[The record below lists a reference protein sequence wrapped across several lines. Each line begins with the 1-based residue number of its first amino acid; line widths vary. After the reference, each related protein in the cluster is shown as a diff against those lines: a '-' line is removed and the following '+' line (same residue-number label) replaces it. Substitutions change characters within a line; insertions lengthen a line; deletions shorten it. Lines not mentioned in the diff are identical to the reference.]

1 MHHSC
6 NTINLSH
13 SSIKIDSGIPAR
25 VRTRS

>member
-6 NTINLSH
+6 NSNNLSH
-13 SSIKIDSGIPAR
+13 SSIKIDSGIPVR